1 MPLYYNISGAP
12 AVLDWDDPAIL
23 PGEAVE
29 VTDAQAA
36 GLSPSVWSATPPAEK
51 VALAVE
57 SPRKNASNQSGGS
70 WTKREPAPEST
81 PVEVPDASD
90 APVAQEA
97 K

>member
-12 AVLDWDDPAIL
+12 AVLDWSKPAVL
-23 PGEAVE
+23 PGEAIE
-29 VTDAQAA
+29 VAADVAA
-36 GLSPSVWSATPPAEK
+36 GLSPTVWSITPPADAP
-51 VALAVE
+51 VAT
-57 SPRKNASNQSGGS
+57 RKNASNQSGGS
-70 WTKREPAPEST
+70 LLRRDPAPEST